1 MLLLRSTDPDRCSSG
16 APTLYQLQ
24 GRRFSGAAVVLLSIL
39 LLRSQGHCSSRARGV
54 APQEL
59 GSKVGIA
66 PEEEGVGKENRNL
79 TVNYGLCMVSSMMYA
94 FRSGM
99 VVMKFHMLVFPSVC
113 AIIDYADIFYFV
125 NDLSKA

>member
-1 MLLLRSTDPDRCSSG
+1 MLLLRSTDPDKCSSG

-66 PEEEGVGKENRNL
+66 PEEEGVGKKKSKFDSQL
-79 TVNYGLCMVSSMMYA
+79 WFMYGV
-94 FRSGM
+94 
-99 VVMKFHMLVFPSVC
+99 FHDVC
-113 AIIDYADIFYFV
+113 I
-125 NDLSKA
+125 